1 MAGVVEVP
9 GGVDKRNVGEYLRKV
24 AALAFQICIELFGE
38 QSNIV
43 SQREHAFE

>member
-1 MAGVVEVP
+1 MIGVVEVP
-9 GGVDKRNVGEYLRKV
+9 GGVDKRNVGEHLRKI
-24 AALAFQICIELFGE
+24 AALAFQIGIELFGK